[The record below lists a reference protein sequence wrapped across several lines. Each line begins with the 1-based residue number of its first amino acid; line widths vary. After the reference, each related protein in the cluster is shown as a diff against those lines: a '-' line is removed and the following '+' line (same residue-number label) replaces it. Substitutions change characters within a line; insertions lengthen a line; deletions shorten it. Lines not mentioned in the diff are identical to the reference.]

1 MRLKTREEIQMELE
15 FTKDNGITFEP
26 IAVYILRTGEE
37 LDLICELTN
46 KMASLSREMREL
58 RYKNV
63 ELLQE
68 EFDITYSTL
77 KAMRENNRDARKK

>member
-37 LDLICELTN
+37 LDFICQLTN
-46 KMASLSREMREL
+46 KMASLSRQMREL

-77 KAMRENNRDARKK
+77 KAMREDNRDERNK